1 MFLPILGSC
10 FLHVQGP
17 PGPTGR
23 RGEKVGHGLGVKCPR
38 YQGLWQVGYWGLEFL
53 GGSLTH
59 PCPYPFSTGGAWSP
73 WGPRSGE

>member
-1 MFLPILGSC
+1 M
-10 FLHVQGP
+10 
-17 PGPTGR
+17 
-23 RGEKVGHGLGVKCPR
+23 GHGLGVKCPR

-73 WGPRSGE
+73 WGPRSGEWREGVFPITAQALEQCDPPGNQRSRL